1 LGKIRPGMSNFPY
14 WSRVR
19 DLIRDHRPQLRFAL
33 RMTVAGLIA
42 LTLVQS
48 LAFPFYGLWTVLT
61 AVVVTQLSVGGSV
74 RATIEYV
81 VGTLGGAV
89 YAGAVGALIPHT
101 TVIAQDFV
109 LALTI
114 APLGLA
120 AAINPN
126 FRVAPFSAVL
136 VLLLAGQLGE
146 SPFQSA
152 AVRFSEVAIGGAIAV
167 FVSLTVFP
175 ERAHG
180 LALDAAAQI
189 LKRMAEVL
197 PILLSGFTRNLDA
210 AEIGGLQDDLGRSV
224 TAFQGIAAEERR
236 ERMVRLA
243 RAADPAPLART
254 LLRLRHDLVILGR
267 AATAPLP
274 DAFAR
279 HLDQLLAQVSADA
292 SEFLFSSATALAK
305 RSFPPPLESVE
316 ASLSAYESEVAA
328 LRSRGLTLALSTGEV
343 ERLFALGF
351 ALEQLRQNFA
361 DLARCLQEFARG
373 GDGKSVG

>member
-1 LGKIRPGMSNFPY
+1 MDNSPY
-14 WSRVR
+14 WTRVR
-19 DLIRDHRPQLRFAL
+19 ELVRDHRPQLRFSL

-48 LAFPFYGLWTVLT
+48 LAFPLHGLWTVLT

-74 RATIEYV
+74 RATVEYV

-109 LALTI
+109 LVLTI

-146 SPFQSA
+146 SPFESA

-180 LALDAAAQI
+180 LALDAAAQT

-197 PILLSGFTRNLDA
+197 PQLLSGFTRNLDA
-210 AEIGGLQDDLGRSV
+210 AEIGGLQDDLGRQV

-274 DAFAR
+274 EALVER
-279 HLDQLLAQVSADA
+279 LGPLLAQVSADA
-292 SEFLFSSATALAK
+292 SEFLLSSATALAK
-305 RSFPPPLESVE
+305 RGFPPPLGPVE
-316 ASLSAYESEVAA
+316 ASISAYESEVAA
-328 LRSRGLTLALSTGEV
+328 LRGEGLTRPLSAGEV

-361 DLARCLQEFARG
+361 DLARCLQEFAPS
-373 GDGKSVG
+373 GDGKSAG

>member
-1 LGKIRPGMSNFPY
+1 MSNFPY

-146 SPFQSA
+146 SPF
-152 AVRFSEVAIGGAIAV
+152 EVGGRSFLRGCDWRRNRGSRV
-167 FVSLTVFP
+167 
-175 ERAHG
+175 AHG
-180 LALDAAAQI
+180 VP
-189 LKRMAEVL
+189 R
-197 PILLSGFTRNLDA
+197 TR
-210 AEIGGLQDDLGRSV
+210 
-224 TAFQGIAAEERR
+224 
-236 ERMVRLA
+236 A
-243 RAADPAPLART
+243 RA
-254 LLRLRHDLVILGR
+254 R
-267 AATAPLP
+267 AGCGGPNP
-274 DAFAR
+274 
-279 HLDQLLAQVSADA
+279 
-292 SEFLFSSATALAK
+292 
-305 RSFPPPLESVE
+305 
-316 ASLSAYESEVAA
+316 
-328 LRSRGLTLALSTGEV
+328 
-343 ERLFALGF
+343 
-351 ALEQLRQNFA
+351 
-361 DLARCLQEFARG
+361 QE
-373 GDGKSVG
+373 DG